1 MREIRRHGLLV
12 GCLGLAVVLAACG
25 TGYGAEGDPLSGDQ
39 YAIGQH
45 GMESAWSKAS
55 GNGVVVAIID
65 TGIDLDHPDLADRIV
80 AGYDWVDD
88 DDTPNDENGH
98 GTHVAG
104 SAAAIGNNDV
114 GVIGMAP
121 EASIMPLKVLGA
133 DGSGNSE
140 DIAEAIRWAADNGAD
155 VINLSL
161 GGSSNLL
168 GRLYNKVDPTN
179 ESIAYAD
186 RKGVV
191 VVAAAGNDDTFLTAY
206 NTETPVLVVNASN
219 EVGQTARFSNF
230 GDPRAVSAA
239 GARILSTAP
248 TYPTTIWPDGSDGYE
263 LLDGTSMASPH
274 VAGIAALMVDAGVR
288 SPAQIRDRLADT
300 ADNPDNDPLLGAGI
314 VQANR
319 AVPFAG
325 LNQLLV
331 VAGVA
336 LLVLLGVRMVTSR
349 KRGKTED

>member
-1 MREIRRHGLLV
+1 MKYRRTASAALIAV
-12 GCLGLAVVLAACG
+12 GLAMLLTSCG
-25 TGYGAEGDPLSGDQ
+25 GTADPPDDPLASDQ
-39 YAIGQH
+39 YAIDQH
-45 GMESAWSKAS
+45 GLLDAWGSAT
-55 GNGVVVAIID
+55 GRGVVVAIID

-80 AGYDWVDD
+80 EGYDWVDD

-104 SAAAIGNNDV
+104 SAAAIGDNAV

-140 DIAEAIRWAADNGAD
+140 DIADAIVWAADHGAD

-168 GRLYNKVDPTN
+168 GRIYSKVDPTN
-179 ESIAYAD
+179 DAIEYAN

-191 VVAAAGNDDTFLTAY
+191 VIAAAGNDDTFLTAY
-206 NTETPVLVVNASN
+206 NIETPVLVVNATN

-239 GARILSTAP
+239 GARIMSTAP

-263 LLDGTSMASPH
+263 ALDGTSMASPH
-274 VAGIAALMVDAGVR
+274 VAGIAALMIDSGVR
-288 SPAQIRDRLADT
+288 SPDQIRDRLVDT
-300 ADNPDNDPLLGAGI
+300 ASNPDNDPLLGAGI
-314 VQANR
+314 VQADD
-319 AVPFAG
+319 AVRGGFG
-325 LNQLLV
+325 TRDIVILV
-331 VAGVA
+331 VVA
-336 LLVLLGVRMVTSR
+336 VVLVAALMWRRQQT
-349 KRGKTED
+349 T